1 MNSFN
6 TIREIHDAF
15 DSGNTNPLE
24 LTKFY
29 FSKIEASKHNAFIT
43 LCKDRALEQALALTD
58 ELRSAHHGKVPRLT
72 HPLFGIP
79 LAIKDLLT
87 IDGVR
92 TTCAS
97 RMLDNYIPPYTA
109 TAVLKLE
116 KAGAITL
123 GKANMDE
130 FAMGSSNENSAYG
143 NVLHPT
149 HSDRVPGGSSG
160 GSATAVAADLCA
172 AALGTDTGG
181 SIRLPASFCGIVGF
195 KPTYGR
201 ISRYGQIAFASS
213 LDQIGPMTKTVEDAA
228 VLAQVMSGVD
238 VYDSSSSAEP
248 VEDWVKIVQ
257 DTAKN
262 PSAARGLR
270 VGVPKEYFI
279 DGIDEEVKRAIE
291 ATIQKLKDEGAQIVP
306 VTLPHTEY
314 AVATY
319 YVIAVSEASSNLSRF
334 DGVRFGVRPPAAME
348 ARSPAEFYKKVRANF
363 GAEVKRRIILG
374 TFALSSGYYEAYY
387 KKAAQV
393 RRLMREDF
401 ENAFQ
406 QVDVMVSPVA
416 PTTAFKMGEKSK
428 NPLQMYLT
436 DIFTIPASMAGL
448 PSMSVPVAK
457 DKLGL
462 SIGLH
467 LIAPRFKEGT
477 LLKVATIVEKL
488 AEKQGGGNQS

>member
-1 MNSFN
+1 MKFK

-15 DSGNTNPLE
+15 DSGASNPTK
-24 LTKFY
+24 LTESY
-29 FSKIEASKHNAFIT
+29 FSAIDQSSHNAFIT
-43 LCKDRALEQALALTD
+43 LCKDRALKQAAQLTADLAAKHGGKTPR
-58 ELRSAHHGKVPRLT
+58 ELY
-72 HPLFGIP
+72 PLYGIP
-79 LAIKDLLT
+79 LGIKDVLT

-92 TTCAS
+92 TTAAS
-97 RMLDNYIPPYTA
+97 KMLDNYIAPYTA

-116 KAGAITL
+116 AAGAISL
-123 GKANMDE
+123 GKMNMDE

-160 GSATAVAADLCA
+160 GSGTAVAADLCL

-181 SIRLPASFCGIVGF
+181 SIRLPASFCGIVGM

-228 VLAQVMSGVD
+228 LLCQVMSGLD
-238 VYDSSSSAEP
+238 ECDSTSADAP
-248 VEDWVKIVQ
+248 VEDWYQVVLK
-257 DTAKN
+257 ASKN
-262 PSAARGLR
+262 PSAQGLR

-279 DGIDEEVKRAIE
+279 DGIEPEVKASVE
-291 ATIQKLKDEGAQIVP
+291 SMIQKLKQSGAEIIP

-319 YVIAVSEASSNLSRF
+319 YVVAVSEASSNLSRY
-334 DGVRFGVRPPAAME
+334 DGVRFGVRPKE
-348 ARSPAEFYKKVRANF
+348 ALEAESLDGFYKKVRANF
-363 GAEVKRRIILG
+363 GPEVKRRIILG
-374 TFALSSGYYEAYY
+374 TFALSSGYYDAYY
-387 KKAAQV
+387 KRAGQV
-393 RRLMREDF
+393 RSLMRKDF
-401 ENAFQ
+401 EDAFK
-406 QVDVMVSPVA
+406 QVDVIVSPVA
-416 PTTAFKMGEKSK
+416 PTTAFKLGEKSK

-448 PSMSVPVAK
+448 PAMSIPVGK

-462 SIGLH
+462 SIGMH
-467 LIAPRFKEGT
+467 VIAPRFHETALFKAGALIE
-477 LLKVATIVEKL
+477 AL
-488 AEKQGGGNQS
+488 AGGAST